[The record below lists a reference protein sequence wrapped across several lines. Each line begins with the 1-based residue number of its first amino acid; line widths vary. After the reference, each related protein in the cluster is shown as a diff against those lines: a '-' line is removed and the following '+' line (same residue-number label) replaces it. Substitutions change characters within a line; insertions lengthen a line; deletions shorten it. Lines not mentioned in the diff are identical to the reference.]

1 MPTLR
6 KLVPPWKNARMST
19 TKRVQLVQ
27 FSLVLFLCSALAS
40 AQTTRPEAERKLAH
54 DIYKEFVEIQSGF
67 STGATTPVAE
77 AAAARLRAAGFP
89 ESDIFLG
96 GANPKKS
103 NLVVRY
109 HGSGALKPVLL
120 LAHIDVVEAKR
131 EDWSMDPFQFIE
143 RDGFFYGRGTGDDKA
158 QAAIWIANLIQ
169 YKKEGFKPDRDII
182 VALTADEEGGGPY
195 NGVAWLFKNHRD
207 LIESEFALNEGG
219 WGESSGG
226 KKISNDIQVSE
237 KYVVNFRLEVRNKG
251 GHSSMPVTDNA
262 IYRLAAALQRLS
274 NFGFPLKTNE
284 VTAAYFQ
291 EMAKIETGPMKEDL
305 AKASKGSQEAMQR
318 LAAASPAWNAT
329 LRTTCVATLLEGGHA
344 VNALPQLA
352 AATVNCRVLPE
363 DSVDYVH
370 TTLQKVVADDQ
381 VSVKLLGEPAPGPAS
396 ALRPDVLSAVS
407 HATES
412 LWPGVP
418 VVPIMVMGA
427 TDGKALRIA
436 GIPTY
441 GIQGIFFDRDDIRFH
456 GRDERIAVQSFYEG
470 QTFLYELVKALS
482 RAASATH
489 ARDH

>member
-1 MPTLR
+1 MP
-6 KLVPPWKNARMST
+6 KSKKSSS
-19 TKRVQLVQ
+19 
-27 FSLVLFLCSALAS
+27 FHLFLTLFLLSVSAR
-40 AQTTRPEAERKLAH
+40 AQITRPEAERKLAH
-54 DIYKEFVEIQSGF
+54 GIYKEFVEIQSGF
-67 STGATTPVAE
+67 TTGATTPVAE

-89 ESDIFLG
+89 EPDIFLG
-96 GANPKKS
+96 GGSPKKA

-109 HGSGALKPVLL
+109 HGTGALKPILL

-131 EDWSMDPFQFIE
+131 EDWSMDPFQLIE

-195 NGVAWLFKNHRD
+195 NGVAWLLKNHRD
-207 LIESEFALNEGG
+207 LIDSEFALNEGG
-219 WGESSGG
+219 WGESAGG

-237 KYVVNFRLEVRNKG
+237 KYVVNFQLEVRNKG
-251 GHSSMPVTDNA
+251 GHSSMPVADNA

-305 AKASKGSQEAMQR
+305 ARAGAGSQEAMQR
-318 LAAASPAWNAT
+318 LSAASPAWNAT

-344 VNALPQLA
+344 MNALPQLA

-363 DSVDYVH
+363 DSVDYVR

-381 VSVKLLGEPAPGPAS
+381 VNVKLLGEPAPGPTT
-396 ALRPDVLSAVS
+396 ALRPDVLSAVRN
-407 HATES
+407 ATAS
-412 LWPGVP
+412 LWPGLP

-456 GRDERIAVQSFYEG
+456 GRDERVAVQSFYEG
-470 QTFLYELVKALS
+470 HAFLYGLVKTLS
-482 RAASATH
+482 KTKPTS
-489 ARDH
+489 

>member
-1 MPTLR
+1 
-6 KLVPPWKNARMST
+6 MSKIKKIRLLHLILILT
-19 TKRVQLVQ
+19 SYTGSVR
-27 FSLVLFLCSALAS
+27 
-40 AQTTRPEAERKLAH
+40 AQTTRPDAEKKLAH

-67 STGATTPVAE
+67 TTGATTPVAE

-89 ESDIFLG
+89 NPISSSAARI
-96 GANPKKS
+96 PKKA

-109 HGSGALKPVLL
+109 HGTGALKPILL

-131 EDWSMDPFQFIE
+131 EDWSMDPFQLIE

-158 QAAIWIANLIQ
+158 QAADWIANLIQ

-195 NGVAWLFKNHRD
+195 NGVAWLLKNHRD
-207 LIESEFALNEGG
+207 LIDAEFALNEGG
-219 WGESSGG
+219 WGESVAG
-226 KKISNDIQVSE
+226 KKISNDLQVSE
-237 KYVVNFRLEVRNKG
+237 KYVVNFRFEVRNKG
-251 GHSSMPVTDNA
+251 GHSSMPVADNA

-291 EMAKIETGPMKEDL
+291 QMAKIETGPMKEDL
-305 AKASKGSQEAMQR
+305 AKAGAGSQEAMQR

-344 VNALPQLA
+344 MNALPQLA

-363 DSVDYVH
+363 DSVDYVQS
-370 TTLQKVVADDQ
+370 TLQKVVADDQ
-381 VSVKLLGEPAPGPAS
+381 VSVKILGEPAPGPAS
-396 ALRPDVLSAVS
+396 ALRPDVLAAVS
-407 HATES
+407 RATDD

-441 GIQGIFFDRDDIRFH
+441 GVQGIFFDRDDIRFH
-456 GRDERIAVQSFYEG
+456 GRDERLGVQSFYEG
-470 QTFLYELVKALS
+470 QAFLYELVRTLS
-482 RAASATH
+482 KTAPVAQAGGRH
-489 ARDH
+489 D